1 MFLIAATKRTN
12 TDIGWSKTKFFVR
25 SVILTL
31 LIFYYSAD
39 SKYNITV
46 IQQLSI
52 FVAEVLFAYIR
63 MGTNYNVNIYRK
75 NT

>member
-1 MFLIAATKRTN
+1 M
-12 TDIGWSKTKFFVR
+12 
-25 SVILTL
+25 L

-63 MGTNYNVNIYRK
+63 LGTNYNVNIYRK